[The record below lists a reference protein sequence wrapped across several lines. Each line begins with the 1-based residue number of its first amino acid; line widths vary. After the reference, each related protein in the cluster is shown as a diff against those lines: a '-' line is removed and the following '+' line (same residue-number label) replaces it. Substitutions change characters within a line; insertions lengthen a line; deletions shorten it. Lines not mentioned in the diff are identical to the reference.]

1 MAHFL
6 SPKNMSDQKTS
17 LSIRE
22 KIGFGLGD
30 TASNFVFHIVNA
42 FLISY
47 YTDVMG
53 LNPLAVGTLYL
64 VARIWD
70 AISDP
75 LMGGLA
81 DRTQTR
87 WGRYRPYLLWIAIPY
102 GVIGFL
108 AFLGPDFSDTG
119 KLIYAY
125 VTYIALMTVYTAIN
139 VPYSAMMGTITADP
153 AERTS
158 LSNFRF
164 AGAFSAQVV
173 IGLALFPMLG
183 YFGGRDNPEAWRNAM
198 AVFAVLATIL
208 FLYTFATTKER
219 VKPSKQEQGS
229 FGKDFGFLFKNK
241 PLVVMLVVA
250 FITLLFSGLRW
261 GITYPYL
268 KYVANFSGETYF
280 WYLDRISIFYA
291 SASIALVIGLLMTK
305 PLTKRFGKRNALIGL
320 TMLNAFS
327 VIAFYFVPASNFEHI
342 FWLNIF
348 SAFVA
353 GPMPVL
359 VWSIYTDVVDYG
371 EWKFGRRTT
380 ALTFAAAMFVQ
391 KAGLAIGG
399 SLVGVLMSYFGY
411 VANVEQSAESSHGIL
426 LMFSIIP
433 GVLTVLSGIVLFWY
447 PLSDP
452 EVDEIAKELEERRA
466 QAQA

>member
-1 MAHFL
+1 MKL
-6 SPKNMSDQKTS
+6 STQ
-17 LSIRE
+17 E

-42 FLISY
+42 FLITY
-47 YTDVMG
+47 YTDVVG
-53 LNPLAVGTLYL
+53 LNPLAVSTLYA

-75 LMGGLA
+75 LMGRLA

-87 WGRYRPYLLWIAIPY
+87 WGKYRPYLLWFAIPY

-108 AFLGPDFSDTG
+108 AFLGPDLSDSG

-139 VPYSAMMGTITADP
+139 VPYSALMGTITSDP
-153 AERTS
+153 KERTS

-164 AGAFSAQVV
+164 AGAFSAQVI
-173 IGLALFPMLG
+173 IGLVLFPML
-183 YFGGRDNPEAWRNAM
+183 YRLGGRDSPEAWRSAM
-198 AVFAVLATIL
+198 AVFAIFATVL
-208 FLYTFATTKER
+208 FFVTFATTRER
-219 VKPSKQEQGS
+219 VTTADGEKADFKKDVGYL
-229 FGKDFGFLFKNK
+229 GKNR
-241 PLVVMLVVA
+241 PLVVMLIVA
-250 FITLLFSGLRW
+250 FITLTFSGLRW

-291 SASIALVIGLLMTK
+291 SAPIALVCGLVLTK
-305 PLTKRFGKRNALIGL
+305 PVIRMFGKRNALIGL
-320 TMLNAFS
+320 TMINALT
-327 VIAFYFVPASNFEHI
+327 VIAFYFIPASNFEQI
-342 FWLNIF
+342 FWLNLV
-348 SAFVA
+348 SAFFA

-380 ALTFAAAMFVQ
+380 GLTFAAAMFVQ
-391 KAGLAIGG
+391 KIGLALGG
-399 SLVGVLMSYFGY
+399 WLVGFLLAYYGY
-411 VANVEQSAESSHGIL
+411 IANVDQSETASHGIL
-426 LMFSIIP
+426 LMFSVIP
-433 GVLTVLSGIVLFWY
+433 GILTILTGIVLFWY
-447 PLSDP
+447 NLSDD
-452 EVDEIAKELEERRA
+452 EVDKIAAELEERRGKA
-466 QAQA
+466 EA